1 MTNKFKIEI
10 EVEKLNKGIMFL
22 HEQIASGESEGKKF
36 TLDSIIP
43 SHSMVLSIGE
53 FEEGQKYLVPIR
65 EIVFSLLNFHFE
77 KGKDIK
83 VKDMKVLKKKK
94 IKKL

>member
-10 EVEKLNKGIMFL
+10 EAEKLAKGSMFL
-22 HEQIASGESEGKKF
+22 HEQIASGEVEGKKF

-43 SHSMVLSIGE
+43 SHSMVLSVGE
-53 FEEGQKYLVPIR
+53 FEEGQRYLVPIR
-65 EIVFSLLNFHFE
+65 EIVSSLLDFHFE

-83 VKDMKVLKKKK
+83 VAEMRK
-94 IKKL
+94 IKQIKQKI